1 MMRGGGIEEGG
12 PLHFMHLYRL
22 GLARQPEPE
31 DGQAWLR
38 RRPGGTGAASLV
50 SVQSAS
56 DPETRPR
63 DINITLTETET
74 WPEKQWWL
82 EPGEKLTK

>member
-1 MMRGGGIEEGG
+1 MRGGGLRREGG

-50 SVQSAS
+50 SVQPASA
-56 DPETRPR
+56 PETRPR
-63 DINITLTETET
+63 DINTSLTET
-74 WPEKQWWL
+74 WPDEHWQL
-82 EPGEKLTK
+82 GPGEKLTQ

>member
-38 RRPGGTGAASLV
+38 RRPGGAASLV

-74 WPEKQWWL
+74 WPDEKW
-82 EPGEKLTK
+82 